1 LIGALSFRAC
11 ANRRLALLLASV
23 ALGVVLLVEACDEDK
38 TAVTQTSPAKPNF
51 VFILADDMRN
61 DDLKYMPKTRA
72 LLEEKGIRFANAYV
86 STPLCCP
93 SRATIMRGQYAH
105 NTGVWTNNNDKGSAG
120 GWEVYR
126 SNGNEQDNVATRL
139 NNAGYTTALIGKY
152 LNGYNNTRHVPQGWD
167 KWFANFILGPRSF
180 NYFNYDV
187 NDNGTI
193 RHFGT
198 RDGDYLTDVLR
209 RQTRSFIG
217 TSAAQGKPFFAYVA
231 PLAPHGGG
239 PPAPRDEHTY
249 DGVRSPRLP
258 SFNERDVSDKP
269 PWIRKLPRLSDR
281 TQASINRSHESR
293 VERLQALDD
302 LVEGV
307 VDELRASGQFRN
319 TYIVFTSDNGWHHGE
334 HRIPG
339 GKARPYEEDI
349 SVPLL
354 VRGPGVQADSTTNKL
369 VVNTDFMP
377 TFTDLACSSSLCDTQ
392 NLSYVPDGRSLRP
405 VLKGNTTTWRSA
417 ILLEAVQTRF
427 GGSTPTYYGIRTS
440 DGKKYIEYEGGHKEL
455 YKLRKDPHELRNRYR
470 AAAPP
475 AGLATRL
482 QALKTCAGP
491 SCRAAEN
498 GQ

>member
-1 LIGALSFRAC
+1 M
-11 ANRRLALLLASV
+11 RRPVRLLASM
-23 ALGVVLLVEACDEDK
+23 ALAVVLCLTLLLFAGAYTQRHGGPTAEAA
-38 TAVTQTSPAKPNF
+38 TRPNF
-51 VFILADDMRN
+51 VFILADDMRK
-61 DDLKYMPKTRA
+61 DDLKYMPKTRH
-72 LLEEKGIRFANAYV
+72 LLGDRGMRFNNAYV
-86 STPLCCP
+86 SNALCCP
-93 SRATIMRGQYAH
+93 SRATILRGQYAH
-105 NTGVWTNNNDKGSAG
+105 NTGVWTNDNSSVG
-120 GWEVYR
+120 GWEGYR
-126 SNGNEQDNVATRL
+126 ARGNEQDNVATRL
-139 NNAGYTTALIGKY
+139 KAAGYSTALLGKY
-152 LNGYNNTRHVPQGWD
+152 LNHYEGTDVPPGWG
-167 KWFANFILGPRSF
+167 KWFATFSF

-198 RDGDYLTDVLR
+198 RDRDYLTDVLR

-392 NLSYVPDGRSLRP
+392 N
-405 VLKGNTTTWRSA
+405 
-417 ILLEAVQTRF
+417 
-427 GGSTPTYYGIRTS
+427 
-440 DGKKYIEYEGGHKEL
+440 
-455 YKLRKDPHELRNRYR
+455 
-470 AAAPP
+470 
-475 AGLATRL
+475 
-482 QALKTCAGP
+482 
-491 SCRAAEN
+491 
-498 GQ
+498 